1 MNHAHVL
8 ANFQS
13 FVCYFSLECLLLR
26 LPLIYIRC
34 CMCAMIPTCE
44 QNKWDTIWLGN
55 IDSKTGLEMCDNVC
69 LRDPNFSMCMSID

>member
-1 MNHAHVL
+1 
-8 ANFQS
+8 
-13 FVCYFSLECLLLR
+13 
-26 LPLIYIRC
+26 
-34 CMCAMIPTCE
+34 MCAMIPTCE